1 MKTVIAWRLISMDK
15 IIEDSNALAKLLDH
29 VDVERLDEV
38 DSWINSVADMDFNM
52 IAIVR
57 AENRCFLHVDF
68 GLIGAIWN
76 ISESGRKQIE
86 QKDGLAERAE
96 FVESMTNEP
105 IIDRGNGNDN
115 K

>member
-57 AENRCFLHVDF
+57 AENRYFLHVDF
-68 GLIGAIWN
+68 GLIGAVWN
-76 ISESGRKQIE
+76 ISESGKNQFLQVDSLREKAEWVE
-86 QKDGLAERAE
+86 QM
-96 FVESMTNEP
+96 VNEP
-105 IIDRGNGNDN
+105 IIDRSD
-115 K
+115 KDD